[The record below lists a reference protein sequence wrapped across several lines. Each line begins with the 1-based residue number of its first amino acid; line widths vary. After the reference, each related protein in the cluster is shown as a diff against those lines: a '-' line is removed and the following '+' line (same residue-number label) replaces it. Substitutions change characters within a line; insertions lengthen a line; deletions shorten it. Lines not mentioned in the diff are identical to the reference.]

1 LFRLFLQGGAMA
13 TFLLAG
19 RLLPRV
25 EGARLVNRDLVWN
38 LVNGG
43 LLFVVLGLPLG
54 FVRPLAQVG
63 LIDMGWLPSPWAQ
76 LLVSFVLLDLSRYW
90 LHRMGH
96 RVPFL
101 WAFHRVHHS
110 AEYLDATTGLR
121 MHAVDFL
128 QLWALPVI
136 LFGVLMDTSSFA
148 SWVIPATMG
157 IGVLFDG
164 FQHANLKVDIH
175 NPLFK
180 AWNLLLNNPHFHS
193 WHHTRDGHLCDGNYG
208 NTLVI
213 WDRLFRSEVTQ
224 PESPARYGI
233 GADQALQND
242 PMSWLLLRRREAS
255 S

>member
-1 LFRLFLQGGAMA
+1 VFRLFLQGGAMA

-25 EGARLVNRDLVWN
+25 PGVRLVNRDLVWN

-43 LLFVVLGLPLG
+43 LLFLLLGLPLG
-54 FVRPLAQVG
+54 LVRPLAEIG
-63 LIDMGWLPSPWAQ
+63 LVDMGWLPGPGAQ
-76 LLVSFVLLDLSRYW
+76 LLLSFVLLDFSRYW
-90 LHRMGH
+90 LHRLGH

-101 WAFHRVHHS
+101 WSFHRVHHS

-128 QLWALPVI
+128 QLWALPVL

-148 SWVIPATMG
+148 PWVIPATMG

-164 FQHANLKVDIH
+164 FQHANLRVNID

-180 AWNLLLNNPHFHS
+180 VWNLLLNNPHFHS

-224 PESPARYGI
+224 AEPPVLYGI

-242 PMSWLLLRRREAS
+242 PMSWLLLRRREANS
-255 S
+255 